1 MADPLH
7 SINRNDSEL
16 GLAPLLSNDAPA
28 DAEDDFYME
37 HGGSATSARRLSASQ
52 QPLSSSLSRSSLSFR
67 RQRQRRATS
76 AGDDGGFVTALDE
89 PINVN
94 VDLKGSGGGGG
105 DDDEH
110 DNTSLSFKQ
119 ASAKDG
125 GEVKDLYE
133 SLDYDP
139 QENFIYQNSLAGKTV
154 AMFARETVLKWL
166 VVLLIG
172 FATALFALAID
183 AGVTYI
189 SEFKYSLTRNII
201 AKCGDCFILPLFTY
215 IFSNMLMIAVAA
227 WLVCF
232 LEPVAGGSGI
242 PEIKCYLNGIH
253 VPRIVR
259 LRTLLCKTV
268 GIVFSVASGLPCG
281 KEGPMIHTGAI
292 LAAGISQGQ
301 SESVKVCRFPFFRSF
316 RNDNDKRDF
325 VSSGAAAGVAAAFG
339 APVGGV
345 LFALEEGSSFWN
357 QALTWR
363 TFACATFCSFTLNVL
378 ASGLL
383 LHSWGNLST
392 PGLATFGSFSE
403 QGNPGYTLIM
413 IPFFILLGVAGGL
426 LGALFIAA
434 NHRLTLLRRK
444 VIKSPWS
451 RMLEALIVSVVVSTA
466 AFSLSYFARDCVPI
480 VPMCAQPIF
489 GNATEAPSDY
499 VSAAAA
505 AAAAAQRPVNIGL
518 FGNALFG
525 YASSSSKRDSGRGGG
540 GGGFGGFGPRSSF
553 VHAIPASTGAA
564 DGSSSS
570 ASVPTNCIEQVEPN
584 QFDYF
589 CEPGEYNAMARIF
602 FTTSEKA
609 IRNLF
614 HSEGVIKLSTLA
626 IFFVV
631 YYALA
636 CLTYGIGVP
645 SGLFVPAILSG
656 CALGRLVGHAVQL
669 LLPAYEIDAGVFAL
683 MGGAAMLGGIARM
696 TISLTVIII
705 ESTNDITYGLP
716 IMMTLMVAKWVGDY
730 FNEGIYDLHIHLKGA
745 PFLEWEPPVVMRK
758 FKAMHVMSKPVV
770 CFHVLER
777 VSRIVEV
784 LRSCRHNGF
793 PVVDQETRFV
803 GIVLRSQLLTLL
815 RNRCFKRDTGIMLAR
830 KELFDRDYPRAPD
843 VEHTPVS
850 DADMMEWIDLAPY
863 INLPY
868 TIRDR
873 SPLARVFRL
882 FRTMGLRHLVVVDV
896 GQCVVGI
903 ITRKDLTHLEAR
915 LIEQRRARRSL
926 AARNSSM
933 SGEGQS
939 LGTGGSGLLRSFSGL
954 LRSSDS
960 AASAQSL
967 LRDGGEEV
975 ESGREDD
982 DDPERVRQRD

>member
-1 MADPLH
+1 MADPVH
-7 SINRNDSEL
+7 SINAAAPPAPDELDNEDDLYIDGYDERADSTQ
-16 GLAPLLSNDAPA
+16 PLTSSTSGYLPPRSAARARRRSSQLSNKA
-28 DAEDDFYME
+28 
-37 HGGSATSARRLSASQ
+37 
-52 QPLSSSLSRSSLSFR
+52 
-67 RQRQRRATS
+67 
-76 AGDDGGFVTALDE
+76 AGDDELFATAIDDSNNDNE
-89 PINVN
+89 ARAADD
-94 VDLKGSGGGGG
+94 VD
-105 DDDEH
+105 DV
-110 DNTSLSFKQ
+110 TSLSFKQ
-119 ASAKDG
+119 ASTHDAA
-125 GEVKDLYE
+125 EVKDVYE

-139 QENFIYQNSLAGKTV
+139 MENFVYQNSLAGKTV
-154 AMFARETVLKWL
+154 QMFARENVMKWFI
-166 VVLLIG
+166 VLLIG
-172 FATALFALAID
+172 GTTALFALVID
-183 AGVTYI
+183 FGVTSI
-189 SEFKYSLTRNII
+189 SEFKFSLTRNII
-201 AKCGDCFILPLFTY
+201 AKCGDCFILPLVTY
-215 IFSNMLMIAVAA
+215 ICSNLLLITVAST
-227 WLVCF
+227 LVCF

-242 PEIKCYLNGIH
+242 PEIKCYLNGIR
-253 VPRIVR
+253 VPRVVR
-259 LRTLLCKTV
+259 LRTLLCKAV
-268 GIVFSVASGLPCG
+268 GIVFSVAGGLPCG
-281 KEGPMIHTGAI
+281 KEGPMIHTGAVI
-292 LAAGISQGQ
+292 AAGISQGQ
-301 SESVKVCRFPFFRSF
+301 AESVKWCKSLPFFQSF

-383 LHSWGNLST
+383 LRQWGNLST
-392 PGLATFGSFSE
+392 PGLATFGSFTQ
-403 QGNPGYTLIM
+403 QGNPGYTLVM

-426 LGALFIAA
+426 LGALFIAV

-444 VIKSPWS
+444 VISSPWG
-451 RMLEALIVSVVVSTA
+451 RMLEALLVSVVVSTA

-480 VPMCAQPIF
+480 VPLCAQPLN
-489 GNATEAPSDY
+489 GTATPAPVDY
-499 VSAAAA
+499 YALL
-505 AAAAAQRPVNIGL
+505 RPTNLGL
-518 FGNALFG
+518 AGNALFG
-525 YASSSSKRDSGRGGG
+525 VGGG
-540 GGGFGGFGPRSSF
+540 L
-553 VHAIPASTGAA
+553 TG
-564 DGSSSS
+564 GSSARWLRSWGVGDGDDENN
-570 ASVPTNCIEQVEPN
+570 ATTAPPTPSPRHCIEQIESN

-589 CEPGEYNAMARIF
+589 CQPGEYNAMARIF

-614 HSEGVIKLSTLA
+614 HSEGVIGFRTLG
-626 IFFVV
+626 IFFVS
-631 YYALA
+631 YFSLA

-669 LLPAYEIDAGVFAL
+669 LLPAYDIDAGVFAL
-683 MGGAAMLGGIARM
+683 MGGAAILGGIARM

-730 FNEGIYDLHIHLKGA
+730 FTEGIYDLHIHLKGA

-758 FKAMHVMSKPVV
+758 FKAMHVMSKPVI
-770 CFHVLER
+770 CFHALER

-784 LRSCRHNGF
+784 LRQCRHNGF
-793 PVVDQETRFV
+793 PVVDQETRFL

-843 VEHTPVS
+843 IDETAVS
-850 DADMMEWIDLAPY
+850 AADMKEWIDLAPY

-873 SPLARVFRL
+873 SPLSRVFRL

-896 GQCVVGI
+896 GQRVVGI

-915 LIEQRRARRSL
+915 LIEQRRMRRHL
-926 AARNSSM
+926 QTRNSSIV
-933 SGEGQS
+933 
-939 LGTGGSGLLRSFSGL
+939 GGSESLNAGGGSFSGV

-960 AASAQSL
+960 GGSSVQRVSSMRGDDSSAEQ
-967 LRDGGEEV
+967 V
-975 ESGREDD
+975 
-982 DDPERVRQRD
+982 